1 MKRVERALAILLA
14 LILLVSVLAGCGKKQ
29 EPADKTGD
37 IAGDVADTTD
47 TGDVKTET
55 PKPGE
60 TPSAMP
66 GDAGEPVVETPPA
79 TPQESEEPAEPSEGS
94 EIDPGSA
101 GGVDAD
107 DVYGRVEG
115 NTYTNPYFGFTV
127 AIPEGWYIASREE
140 FAQILQNTMD
150 FLNSETGE
158 GTIDLEA
165 MQVIPMLFTSF
176 YPLDYAGG
184 TNPYISIMAQNIS
197 QYAAFIKDA
206 RSYLNIRVQG
216 IKASGIDMTFEEVET
231 VKISG
236 KELARVKGIQTFAGI
251 DVYQTMYVF
260 LKDGFAV
267 LFTLS
272 SFTEEEARQLEDV
285 MNSVN
290 FR

>member
-1 MKRVERALAILLA
+1 MKRAKRALAFLLAFILLT
-14 LILLVSVLAGCGKKQ
+14 SVLAGCGRKE
-29 EPADKTGD
+29 EPADKTEDITGD
-37 IAGDVADTTD
+37 ITD
-47 TGDVKTET
+47 TGDEKTET
-55 PKPGE
+55 P
-60 TPSAMP
+60 
-66 GDAGEPVVETPPA
+66 EPEETPPA
-79 TPQESEEPAEPSEGS
+79 TPEATETP
-94 EIDPGSA
+94 D
-101 GGVDAD
+101 VDAD
-107 DVYGRVEG
+107 DVFGTVEG
-115 NTYTNPYFGFTV
+115 STYTNEFFGFSM

-140 FAQILQNTMD
+140 FAQHMETTEEFLETDFEDARAILESQ
-150 FLNSETGE
+150 E
-158 GTIDLEA
+158 I
-165 MQVIPMLFTSF
+165 IPLLFAAVNDPFT
-176 YPLDYAGG
+176 YQG
-184 TNPYISIMAQNIS
+184 TNPNINIMAQNIS

-206 RSYLNIRVQG
+206 SSYLNIQVQG